1 MSVLLWVEAR
11 SRVCV
16 STRTVSGESC
26 VREGST
32 VTWDKDG
39 RSVFLFNVF
48 KVFYQ
53 VPKIVNTTVRV
64 AILPSR

>member
-1 MSVLLWVEAR
+1 MCEYTYSVR
-11 SRVCV
+11 
-16 STRTVSGESC
+16 GER

-53 VPKIVNTTVRV
+53 VPKIVNKTVRV